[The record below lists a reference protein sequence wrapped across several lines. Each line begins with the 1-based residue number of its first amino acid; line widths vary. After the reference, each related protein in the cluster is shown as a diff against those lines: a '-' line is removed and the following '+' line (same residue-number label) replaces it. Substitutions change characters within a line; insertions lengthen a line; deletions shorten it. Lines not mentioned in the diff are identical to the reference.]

1 MVPNSAVPPQ
11 LACCF
16 LERGN
21 GEMAG
26 RSPYATHANM
36 VVTTTK
42 INSPI
47 IVYIRG
53 RTKLIFRSRTRAT
66 SAYSSSISSSSN
78 NNNDNND
85 IIHPPLILPSPSDLF
100 PPWAYNSKPYFRF
113 EILHQ
118 STKSL
123 ARVGQIITPNGIVDT
138 PGYVAVGTNATIK
151 AVDFDIANSNY
162 VNQRLIFANTYHLM
176 LHPGTDI
183 IRDGGGIHQFTGRGG
198 GPFITDSG
206 GFQIF
211 SLQYG
216 GVTESRESKGGEL
229 KRAATLVSSKKK
241 KTKSKKSSWRSD
253 VIGKVKVTEEHV
265 EFRNYRNGSKV
276 ILSPESSIRA
286 QKDIGADVSEL

>member
-1 MVPNSAVPPQ
+1 
-11 LACCF
+11 
-16 LERGN
+16 
-21 GEMAG
+21 
-26 RSPYATHANM
+26 M

-53 RTKLIFRSRTRAT
+53 RTELIFRSRTRAT
-66 SAYSSSISSSSN
+66 SAYSSIISSS

-85 IIHPPLILPSPSDLF
+85 ILHPPLLPSPSDF

-123 ARVGQIITPNGIVDT
+123 ARVGRIITPNGIVDT

-151 AVDFDIANSNY
+151 AVDFDIANSHY
-162 VNQRLIFANTYHLM
+162 VNQQLVFANTYHLM
-176 LHPGTDI
+176 IHPGTDL
-183 IRDGGGIHQFTGRGG
+183 IRDAGGIHQFIGRNNAQGG

-241 KTKSKKSSWRSD
+241 TKSKKSSWRSD

-276 ILSPESSIRA
+276 FLSPESSIRA